1 LAYACFI
8 SIGDTQE
15 VLMKKIIQARSKEKG
30 QSMVE
35 LALSIVFIMT
45 LLAGTIDLG
54 RAFFTWLA
62 LRDAAQEGA
71 SYGTYKPTDINGI
84 KNRVWDNLGQVIS
97 NPVANVNVLVDA
109 PTACQGYQ
117 IQVDVNYPTF
127 PITMPFLGTL
137 LGSQQIPIHATIN
150 DTIILPLCH

>member
-1 LAYACFI
+1 
-8 SIGDTQE
+8 
-15 VLMKKIIQARSKEKG
+15 MKNLYINSDKERG

-35 LALSIVFIMT
+35 LAVTITFLMM

-71 SYGTYKPTDINGI
+71 SYGSFKPSDITGI
-84 KNRVWDNLGQVIS
+84 QNRVWDNLEQVVNNPASHIS
-97 NPVANVNVLVDA
+97 VIVNA
-109 PTACQGYQ
+109 PSPCAGNM

-127 PITMPFLGTL
+127 PITMPFLGTV
-137 LGSQQIPIHATIN
+137 LGTQIIPIHATIN
-150 DTIILPLCH
+150 DSILAPLCP